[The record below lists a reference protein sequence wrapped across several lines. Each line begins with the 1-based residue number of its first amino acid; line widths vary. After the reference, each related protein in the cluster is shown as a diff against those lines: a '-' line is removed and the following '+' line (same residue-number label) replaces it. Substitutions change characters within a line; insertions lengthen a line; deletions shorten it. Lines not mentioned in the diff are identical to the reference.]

1 MPYRE
6 VLLMERYQCKTRNS
20 ERGNACKLIADWN
33 LNLDFHFFTENTFL
47 RVNDRAVRERCVLLI
62 NRQAKEEKSELNQSG
77 ISPAGNLSYKTIK
90 SIIYRMRECEEEQE
104 NQDNANTKKLLC
116 LLHEEKVLK
125 TYFLLIFCCL
135 LTSDH

>member
-1 MPYRE
+1 
-6 VLLMERYQCKTRNS
+6 MERYQCKTRNS

-77 ISPAGNLSYKTIK
+77 ISPTRNPLNKTIK
-90 SIIYRMRECEEEQE
+90 SIIDKIRECKEE
-104 NQDNANTKKLLC
+104 
-116 LLHEEKVLK
+116 
-125 TYFLLIFCCL
+125 
-135 LTSDH
+135 